1 MNGLPVT
8 LIEAQTA
15 GLPIYASDTITKE
28 VDISNEI
35 NFISLKNSS
44 DIWTKK
50 ILNNDNSRKNIS
62 KTTIKKAGYD
72 DKIETKKLENLY
84 IELIEKGAIN
94 GKSITN

>member
-62 KTTIKKAGYD
+62 KTTIQKAGYD